1 MARISEQSI
10 ERVRN
15 AADVVDVI
23 SDYVDLKQKGRNFFG
38 LCPFHSE
45 KTPSFSVN
53 PEKQIYKCFGG
64 CGAGGGSINFVMAKE
79 NLEYP
84 EAIKF
89 LAHKYNIELEITG
102 GDIKDLKI

>member
-53 PEKQIYKCFGG
+53 
-64 CGAGGGSINFVMAKE
+64 STT
-79 NLEYP
+79 YP
-84 EAIKF
+84 
-89 LAHKYNIELEITG
+89 G
-102 GDIKDLKI
+102 VWS